1 MKTGDQACDAASG
14 DLYAKLGKAGLDVI
28 YDDTDDRAGAKF
40 ATADL
45 IGIPTQVIVGPRSIA
60 NGEVE
65 LKDRKS
71 GARETLSIE
80 AAINKLTSAG

>member
-1 MKTGDQACDAASG
+1 MDQSHHR
-14 DLYAKLGKAGLDVI
+14 I
-28 YDDTDDRAGAKF
+28 
-40 ATADL
+40 DL
-45 IGIPTQVIVGPRSIA
+45 IGIPTQIIIGPRSIA

-80 AAINKLTSAG
+80 AAINKLTSGA

>member
-1 MKTGDQACDAASG
+1 M
-14 DLYAKLGKAGLDVI
+14 L

-45 IGIPTQVIVGPRSIA
+45 IGVPTQIIAGPRSIA

-71 GARETLSIE
+71 GARETLTIE
-80 AAINKLTSAG
+80 AALNKILASN

>member
-1 MKTGDQACDAASG
+1 MAQLTVV
-14 DLYAKLGKAGLDVI
+14 YW
-28 YDDTDDRAGAKF
+28 RH
-40 ATADL
+40 
-45 IGIPTQVIVGPRSIA
+45 IPAQVIVGPRSIA

-80 AAINKLTSAG
+80 AAINKMTSAG